1 MKLWDF
7 LRREAGFSATRLIF
21 FAGISGLS
29 NALLLVIIN
38 SAAERVSDRQQNT
51 QFLFLF
57 AVAIT
62 LYILAQKYVLRV
74 STVEIEK
81 MINRLRVRV
90 ADKIRKADLQPLESL
105 GRSAIYAS
113 VNKETLT
120 ISQAAAPLIIAGQS
134 AIMIF
139 FTVLYIHFLSKPAF
153 FLALIIIGLGVSIH
167 FKRIGQV
174 MKDMHQSTAKENDF
188 FDLLTDLLEGF
199 KEVKINSAR
208 SQDLFQHLRE
218 AAGSVAELKT
228 KTSMQF
234 ANHYLFS
241 QTSFYLLIAAMV
253 FILPRLSETYWEQV
267 TEITAAILFIV
278 GPLSSVV
285 SAIPVLSGANV
296 AVENIEQLEAAVAQL
311 RRREDDEEEKAVPHF
326 DEIRLDKVLFQ
337 YADQKGRPL
346 FTVGPVNLSIKR
358 GDVVFIV
365 GGNGSGKSTFLKLA
379 TALYYPLLGAIHIN
393 GTDVE
398 TLGYG
403 SYRSLFSAIF
413 SDYHLFDRLY
423 GLTQV
428 EGARVDELL
437 KLMRLETKT
446 RYKDGRF
453 ENQDLSTGQ
462 KKRLALIVSLLED
475 KPIYVFDEW
484 AADQDP
490 EFRQFFYE
498 TLLADLKKQGKT
510 VVAATHD
517 DRYFHVAD
525 KVYKMEDGQIHPFA
539 AK

>member
-1 MKLWDF
+1 M
-7 LRREAGFSATRLIF
+7 
-21 FAGISGLS
+21 
-29 NALLLVIIN
+29 
-38 SAAERVSDRQQNT
+38 
-51 QFLFLF
+51 
-57 AVAIT
+57 
-62 LYILAQKYVLRV
+62 
-74 STVEIEK
+74 
-81 MINRLRVRV
+81 
-90 ADKIRKADLQPLESL
+90 
-105 GRSAIYAS
+105 
-113 VNKETLT
+113 
-120 ISQAAAPLIIAGQS
+120 
-134 AIMIF
+134 
-139 FTVLYIHFLSKPAF
+139 
-153 FLALIIIGLGVSIH
+153 
-167 FKRIGQV
+167 
-174 MKDMHQSTAKENDF
+174 
-188 FDLLTDLLEGF
+188 
-199 KEVKINSAR
+199 
-208 SQDLFQHLRE
+208 
-218 AAGSVAELKT
+218 
-228 KTSMQF
+228 
-234 ANHYLFS
+234 
-241 QTSFYLLIAAMV
+241 
-253 FILPRLSETYWEQV
+253 
-267 TEITAAILFIV
+267 
-278 GPLSSVV
+278 
-285 SAIPVLSGANV
+285 
-296 AVENIEQLEAAVAQL
+296 
-311 RRREDDEEEKAVPHF
+311 
-326 DEIRLDKVLFQ
+326 
-337 YADQKGRPL
+337 
-346 FTVGPVNLSIKR
+346 
-358 GDVVFIV
+358 
-365 GGNGSGKSTFLKLA
+365 
-379 TALYYPLLGAIHIN
+379 
-393 GTDVE
+393 E